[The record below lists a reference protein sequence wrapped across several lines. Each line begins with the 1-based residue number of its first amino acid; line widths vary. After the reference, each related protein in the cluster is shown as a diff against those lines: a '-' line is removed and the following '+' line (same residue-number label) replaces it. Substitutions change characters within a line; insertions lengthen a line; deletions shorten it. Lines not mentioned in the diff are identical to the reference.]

1 MELLPGEEV
10 IWRGHPSW
18 RSHIGWYIRWVTAA
32 LVPAAIAGVLR
43 AYDQET
49 GLPYWQWILVSLVL
63 VAAVVLVD
71 LIRRL
76 ATTYTVTTRRLH
88 IRHGILR
95 RIDRSTH
102 IDRVQNLN
110 TRQSLLERVLAV
122 GTVDFDTAGTEAAE
136 ASFTFEGVARP
147 HHLIRRVE
155 ELRAGAGPAT
165 AHLEGGR
172 AGL

>member
-18 RSHIGWYIRWVTAA
+18 CSRIGRYIRWVTAA
-32 LVPAAIAGVLR
+32 LVLAAIAG
-43 AYDQET
+43 ASDQET

-122 GTVDFDTAGTEAAE
+122 GTVDFDTAGTDAAE
-136 ASFTFEGVARP
+136 ASFTFEGVPRP

-155 ELRAGAGPAT
+155 ELRAGAGSAT